1 MARLDA
7 NRVAAWR
14 GLQALVGQI
23 ERGIDE
29 ELRADWDIQL
39 GWFDVLASL
48 QRLGGRAR
56 PLDVAADLR
65 LPPSSLSR
73 RLDRLEEEGWIAR
86 HRTALDDTTGADRR
100 AVDVELTRTGRRLWR
115 EMNVSYRRALQAQ
128 FAVHLS
134 DEDIADIARV
144 LDILF
149 DIADPEDERQTPDEF
164 TAFL

>member
-1 MARLDA
+1 MARLDSS
-7 NRVAAWR
+7 RIAAWR

-23 ERGIDE
+23 ERGLDE
-29 ELRADWDIQL
+29 ELRADWDIPL

-73 RLDRLEEEGWIAR
+73 RLDRLQEEGWIAR
-86 HRTALDDTTGADRR
+86 HRDVPGADLR
-100 AVDVELTRTGRRLWR
+100 AVEVELTRTGRRLWR

-128 FAVHLS
+128 FAIHL
-134 DEDIADIARV
+134 DDTDIADIARV
-144 LDILF
+144 LDTLF
-149 DIADPEDERQTPDEF
+149 GIDEPTEHVDDAWQLAPDSG
-164 TAFL
+164 